1 MVSID
6 GMTNGGIIEGQ
17 MGINPCSD
25 LSPST
30 LFLAGAG
37 WVFSGHDAHAR
48 VVDVAQRLPS
58 DLFGSGE
65 TRMKMRNQRWFGGI
79 VAGVPP
85 RSR

>member
-1 MVSID
+1 
-6 GMTNGGIIEGQ
+6 MTNGGITEGHTEHS
-17 MGINPCSD
+17 GCSD
-25 LSPST
+25 LSPAT